1 MWRISDVPYTPTP
14 SPSRVGAEASS
25 RAPFRLQPSPC
36 GAGCSWH
43 CLSKVV
49 AKLGPKQPES
59 DKSEQRS
66 SRAQASTEEHLHPF
80 VPRLLSPN
88 ASAHSLLASSEKN
101 TKVVVKGPRSK
112 SSKVIG
118 VSYLPC
124 CV

>member
-1 MWRISDVPYTPTP
+1 
-14 SPSRVGAEASS
+14 
-25 RAPFRLQPSPC
+25 
-36 GAGCSWH
+36 
-43 CLSKVV
+43 LSKVV